1 MELLQLK
8 YFLTVARLEHMTRAA
23 EEVGIAQPALSQ
35 TIARLEEEL
44 GVALFDRVGRN
55 IHLNHFGQAY
65 VQRVERIFEE
75 LEQGQRDLKDL
86 ADGRQ
91 GQVTFALGAA
101 THLLP
106 DLLSTFRKDHPGVH
120 FLLSQHQVNTVTSL
134 VQQLARG
141 GCDLCLSSPPLQQP
155 GITSVPLLTEEILLA
170 FPSTHPLARCSQIRL
185 QEVAQEAFISLKP
198 GHSLRDLTDSFC
210 QQAGFRPRIVFE
222 SDEPSTIRGLI
233 RAEQGI
239 AFVPAISW
247 RGSVGPTVMH
257 VTVSEPKCQR
267 TVGLSWLTDRRLS
280 MAAQQFRQFVIEYFA
295 HISLA

>member
-23 EEVGIAQPALSQ
+23 DELGIAQPPLSQ

-44 GVALFDRVGRN
+44 GVPLFDRLGRN
-55 IHLNHFGQAY
+55 IHLNHFGRAY

-75 LEQGQRDLKDL
+75 LEQGKRDLGDL

-91 GQVTFALGAA
+91 GQVGLAMDAA

-106 DLLSTFRKDHPGVH
+106 DLLSAFRKDHPGVH
-120 FLLSQHQVNTVTSL
+120 FLLSGHHNTVTSL

-141 GCDLCLSSPPLQQP
+141 TCDLCISSPPLQQP
-155 GITSVPLLTEEILLA
+155 GITSISLLTEDIWLA
-170 FPSTHPLARCSQIRL
+170 FPSIHLLARRSQIRL
-185 QEVAQEAFISLKP
+185 QEAAQEAFISMKP
-198 GHSLRDLTDSFC
+198 GHSWRELTDSFC

-222 SDEPSTIRGLI
+222 SDDPSTIRGLI

-239 AFVPAISW
+239 AFGAAISW
-247 RGSVGPTVMH
+247 RGTVDPA
-257 VTVSEPKCQR
+257 VIQIPISEPKCQR
-267 TVGLSWLTDRRLS
+267 TIGLSWLTDRRLS
-280 MAAQQFRQFVIEYFA
+280 MAAQQFRQFVIDYFA
-295 HISLA
+295 RLSLV